1 MAEGTNPYEIE
12 LLDVLNEVGGTMVIE
27 YHMATIRLTKE
38 QLQKLRDGGYKTDV
52 ISCVI
57 AGLAGSGMDSDQA
70 MEFIREADAA
80 GAAPSVTIEAAEGE
94 ALNITSPEE
103 NPMVDALVQAISEQG
118 KNDVA

>member
-1 MAEGTNPYEIE
+1 MEKKNKTQDPYKME

-27 YHMATIRLTKE
+27 YHTATIRLTKE

-70 MEFIREADAA
+70 MEFIREADTA
-80 GAAPSVTIEAAEGE
+80 GAAPSVSFEAAEGE
-94 ALNITSPEE
+94 ALNITGKEN
-103 NPMVDALVQAISEQG
+103 NPMVNQLVEAIENQ
-118 KNDVA
+118 